1 MGMPEPQIKAV
12 PGIGAG
18 GSHIGWMRKHHTAP
32 EQSDM
37 FGAAPQPGPP
47 PGFRYAPDF
56 VSESEQDALVAFLAA
71 LPLAPFEFRGFQG
84 NRRVAAFGFRYDYG
98 RRALEPAS
106 PLPAELLDLR
116 NRAARWAGAE
126 PSRFCQI
133 LVNEYRPGAPIGWHL
148 DKPQFDQVLGVSLL
162 APANLRLRRS
172 RGNGWE
178 RRSVPVAPRSLYL
191 LSGEVR
197 REWQHSIAPLTELRY
212 SITLRSLTAEFAARH
227 GAA

>member
-1 MGMPEPQIKAV
+1 
-12 PGIGAG
+12 
-18 GSHIGWMRKHHTAP
+18 MRKHITPP

-37 FGAAPQPGPP
+37 FGAAPHPGPP

-56 VSESEQDALVAFLAA
+56 VSESEQDGLVAYLAT
-71 LPLAPFEFRGFQG
+71 LPLTPFEFRGFQG
-84 NRRVAAFGFRYDYG
+84 NRRVTAFGFHYDYG
-98 RRALEPAS
+98 KRALEPAS

-116 NRAARWAGAE
+116 NRAARWAGE
-126 PSRFCQI
+126 DPSTFCQI
-133 LVNEYRPGAPIGWHL
+133 LVNEYRPGAPIGWHM

-162 APANLRLRRS
+162 VPANLRLRRS
-172 RGNGWE
+172 RANGWE
-178 RRSVPVAPRSLYL
+178 RRSVRVAPRSIYL

-197 REWQHSIAPLTELRY
+197 RQWQHSIAPLTQLRY